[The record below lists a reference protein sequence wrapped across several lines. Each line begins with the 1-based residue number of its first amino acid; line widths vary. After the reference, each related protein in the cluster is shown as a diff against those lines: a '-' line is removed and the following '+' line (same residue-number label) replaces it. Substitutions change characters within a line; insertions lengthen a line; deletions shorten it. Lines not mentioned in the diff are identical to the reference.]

1 MNSTQRISNV
11 RFVYPYE
18 IERDGNSIIVHFPDV
33 PGASTQVDPG
43 EDFQAMVQ
51 DCLVAA
57 LGGYVILRRAPPRPS
72 AVRERPAV
80 TLDILTSAKLA
91 LAMVMSDENVNN
103 VELAKRLGVN
113 EKVVRRML
121 DLDHISRI
129 DRLETAL
136 AHFEIELQLSV
147 RQKPITG
154 HEMHHHSV

>member
-1 MNSTQRISNV
+1 M

-18 IERDGNSIIVHFPDV
+18 TERDGNSIVVHFPDV

-43 EDFQAMVQ
+43 ENFLAMVQ

-57 LGGYVILRRAPPRPS
+57 LGGYVMLRRAPPRPS
-72 AVRERPAV
+72 AVRNRSAV

-113 EKVVRRML
+113 EKVVRRLL

-136 AHFEIELQLSV
+136 EHFEIELQLSV
-147 RQKPITG
+147 RAKSMAQ
-154 HEMHHHSV
+154 HEMCRHSF

>member
-1 MNSTQRISNV
+1 M
-11 RFVYPYE
+11 RFIYPYE
-18 IERDGNSIIVHFPDV
+18 TERDGNSIVVHFPNI

-43 EDFQAMVQ
+43 EDFQAIVR

-72 AVRERPAV
+72 AVRDQPAV

-136 AHFEIELQLSV
+136 EHFGIELLLSV
-147 RQKPITG
+147 RPKSMAQ
-154 HEMHHHSV
+154 HEMRRHFF

>member
-1 MNSTQRISNV
+1 M

-18 IERDGNSIIVHFPDV
+18 TERDGNSIVVHFPDV

-43 EDFQAMVQ
+43 EDFQEIVR

-57 LGGYVILRRAPPRPS
+57 LGGYVILRQAPPRPS
-72 AVRERPAV
+72 AVRNRAAV

-103 VELAKRLGVN
+103 VELAKHLGVN
-113 EKVVRRML
+113 EKVVRRLL

-136 AHFEIELQLSV
+136 EHFEIQLQLSV
-147 RQKPITG
+147 RQKPSVA

>member
-1 MNSTQRISNV
+1 M

-18 IERDGNSIIVHFPDV
+18 TKRDGNSVVVHFPDV

-43 EDFQAMVQ
+43 EDFQAIVQ

-72 AVRERPAV
+72 AVRDRAAV

-103 VELAKRLGVN
+103 VELSKRLGVN
-113 EKVVRRML
+113 EKVVRRLL

-136 AHFEIELQLSV
+136 EYFGIQLQLSV
-147 RQKPITG
+147 RHKPTAE
-154 HEMHHHSV
+154 HDV

>member
-1 MNSTQRISNV
+1 M

-18 IERDGNSIIVHFPDV
+18 TEQEGDSTFVHFPDV

-43 EDFQAMVQ
+43 EDFGEIVR

-57 LGGYVILRRAPPRPS
+57 LGGYVALRRAPPRPS
-72 AVRERPAV
+72 ASRGRESV

-103 VELAKRLGVN
+103 VELAERLGID
-113 EKVVRRML
+113 EKVVRRLL
-121 DLDHISRI
+121 DLDHMSRI

-136 AHFEIELQLSV
+136 DNFDMQLQLSV
-147 RQKPITG
+147 LQKPMTG
-154 HEMHHHSV
+154 REIHHHSL

>member
-1 MNSTQRISNV
+1 M

-18 IERDGNSIIVHFPDV
+18 TERDGNSTIVHFPDV

-43 EDFQAMVQ
+43 EDFQEIVR

-57 LGGYVILRRAPPRPS
+57 LGGYVILRRAPPRPL
-72 AVRERPAV
+72 AVRGRAAV

-91 LAMVMSDENVNN
+91 LAMVMSDENVSN
-103 VELAKRLGVN
+103 VELAERLGVN
-113 EKVVRRML
+113 EKVIRRLL

-136 AHFEIELQLSV
+136 KHFDIQLQLSV
-147 RQKPITG
+147 RQKPPAE
-154 HEMHHHSV
+154 HEMHHHSF

>member
-1 MNSTQRISNV
+1 MNSTQRISNM

-18 IERDGNSIIVHFPDV
+18 TKRDGNSIVVLFPDV

-43 EDFQAMVQ
+43 EEFQAMVQ

-72 AVRERPAV
+72 AVRDRPAV

-113 EKVVRRML
+113 EKVVRRLL

-129 DRLETAL
+129 DRLEAAL
-136 AHFEIELQLSV
+136 RHFEIELLLSV
-147 RQKPITG
+147 RPKPPAC
-154 HEMHHHSV
+154 HSIVL

>member
-1 MNSTQRISNV
+1 M

-18 IERDGNSIIVHFPDV
+18 TERDGNSIVVHFPDV

-43 EDFQAMVQ
+43 EDFQEIVR

-57 LGGYVILRRAPPRPS
+57 LGGYVVLRQAPPRPS
-72 AVRERPAV
+72 AVRARAAV

-103 VELAKRLGVN
+103 VELAKRMGVN
-113 EKVVRRML
+113 EKVVRRLL
-121 DLDHISRI
+121 DPDHVSRI

-136 AHFEIELQLSV
+136 EHFEIQLQLSV
-147 RQKPITG
+147 QQKPLAE
-154 HEMHHHSV
+154 HEINHHSL